1 MHKYD
6 ILKRLQKKIGFAYSY
21 YVSQYNQKSHFI
33 MFPDCIPAFELKHQN
48 LHIKGDA
55 WFWFW
60 SCLLLCVSSRYNSG
74 WKSLP
79 LAASPLFC
87 TTCGFQSKH
96 AVSTYHIWHVPS
108 LELPDW
114 SVVKCCGLVF
124 WATDSFLFSEA
135 SKHPPHPAPWPAP
148 TPNTNR
154 HMFSVLPDSSSLTGG
169 NISSYSALQAL
180 ELVIH
185 VWAAVST
192 VIFFSCKFQSVC
204 SDGLGT
210 FPRLS
215 ACCSNSRCV

>member
-124 WATDSFLFSEA
+124 WATDSFLFFRGLQT
-135 SKHPPHPAPWPAP
+135 PP
-148 TPNTNR
+148 
-154 HMFSVLPDSSSLTGG
+154 SSRSLAC
-169 NISSYSALQAL
+169 SY
-180 ELVIH
+180 
-185 VWAAVST
+185 T
-192 VIFFSCKFQSVC
+192 
-204 SDGLGT
+204 
-210 FPRLS
+210 
-215 ACCSNSRCV
+215 